1 MSRALSVVA
10 IVAAYNEADV
20 IEPVVRDLIANGVSV
35 YLIDDGS
42 TDDTARLV
50 EPLVGHGVVA
60 VERFGRPPDDAGA
73 RTFAWE
79 RLLQR
84 KAQLAA
90 DLDADWFIH
99 HDADEFRES
108 PWAGVSLLDGIR
120 RVDALG
126 YNAIDFANLDF
137 WPTHDGFRP
146 GADPRHVFPW
156 YSDAATYDRVQVRC
170 WRKEA
175 KVDLASSGG
184 HDVQF
189 DSRRVFPIRFISR
202 HYPIRGQAHG
212 ERKIFVERR
221 PRFTPKERERNW
233 HVQYDDVQEGASFV
247 RDTCELTHYDGDAV
261 RIALTLRHRGVEALE
276 TALDNARCETLAARD
291 ESARQ
296 TVLISE
302 LNGNLAS
309 HHDEGLQLRAA
320 LDSRAMEL
328 GETRAQLAHVHE
340 ALHARNVEL
349 GDVHTELGRVHA
361 ELDDVQRTVAE
372 HTRENDRLRSD
383 VDRREDQVSQMRA
396 ALEQQTQ
403 AAAKARTQAEMRER
417 QLAAQGLELANLRTG
432 LTDVRGRLDA
442 FQQSWSWRVT
452 APARELL
459 RRLRGY

>member
-1 MSRALSVVA
+1 MSRDLSVVA

-20 IEPVVRDLIANGVSV
+20 IEQVVRDLIVNGVSV

-42 TDDTARLV
+42 TDDTARLI

-60 VERFGRPPDDAGA
+60 VEQFGSPPNDDGAG
-73 RTFAWE
+73 TFGWE
-79 RLLQR
+79 RLLHR

-108 PWAGVSLLDGIR
+108 PWTGVSLIDGVR
-120 RVDALG
+120 KVDSLG
-126 YNAIDFANLDF
+126 YNAIDFVNLDF
-137 WPTHDGFRP
+137 WPTHDAFRP
-146 GADPRHVFPW
+146 GADPRDVFPW
-156 YSDAATYDRVQVRC
+156 YSEAALYDRVQVRC

-189 DSRRVFPIRFISR
+189 DGRRVFPIRFISR

-221 PRFTPKERERNW
+221 PRFSSKERARNW
-233 HVQYDDVQEGASFV
+233 HVQYDGVQEGASFV
-247 RDTCELTHYDGDAV
+247 RDTCELTRYDGDAV
-261 RIALTLRHRGVEALE
+261 RMALALRHRGVEALE
-276 TALDNARCETLAARD
+276 TALDHVRCEAQTAREEISRRAVDIAAHRED
-291 ESARQ
+291 
-296 TVLISE
+296 
-302 LNGNLAS
+302 
-309 HHDEGLQLRAA
+309 GLQLRAA

-328 GETRAQLAHVHE
+328 GEARAQLAHVHE
-340 ALHARNVEL
+340 TLHARNVEL
-349 GDVHTELGRVHA
+349 GEVHTELGQIHA
-361 ELDDVQRTVAE
+361 ELDGVRRSVED
-372 HTRENDRLRSD
+372 HKRENEALRAD
-383 VDRREDQVSQMRA
+383 VNRRDDQVSQLRA
-396 ALEQQTQ
+396 AIEQQTL

-417 QLAAQGLELANLRTG
+417 QLAAQGLELSNLRAG